1 MESFIIVNDFEVS
14 VFLQKTETSNG
25 KFFIRTKSL
34 KKTFSKNSVQ
44 RFGFG
49 VQRFSF
55 GFGVQSFSF
64 GFGVQSFSFGFGV
77 QSFSF
82 GFGVQSFSFGFGMIL
97 ESKALALVLAL
108 VSWY

>member
-1 MESFIIVNDFEVS
+1 VNDFEVS

-82 GFGVQSFSFGFGMIL
+82 GFGMIL